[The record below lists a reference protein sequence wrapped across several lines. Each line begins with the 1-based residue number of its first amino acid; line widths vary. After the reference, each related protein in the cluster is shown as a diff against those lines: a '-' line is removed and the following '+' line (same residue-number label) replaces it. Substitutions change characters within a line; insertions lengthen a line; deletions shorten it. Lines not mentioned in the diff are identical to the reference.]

1 MIRPVIGTV
10 AARVAITAAN
20 LLVVAMAGQTL
31 GAEGLGAISLL
42 VLGITL
48 VLILAHVVGGGGLVY
63 LVPRLGVRSVLLP
76 SYSWALFAT
85 GIGYVVM
92 QFIPLAPNGTLVH
105 LVALAFLQ
113 ALNSIHLNIL
123 VGQERIGLQNSILVV
138 QSVVQVIGF
147 GALLM
152 WNGPALMDY
161 IEATY
166 IAHGL
171 TVLVSGWFAL
181 RTAVHGSFIPTS
193 ANFRALVE
201 QGGFGQLANLSQLL
215 NYRAAYYLI
224 ELFRGT
230 AALGVYSVAMQLAE
244 GSWLVPKSIGGVLYS
259 KVSNME
265 EQRRQVQSTLIL
277 FKVSVVFGLLCA
289 TALVLLPDD
298 LFATIF
304 GNEVRGLR
312 PLLLLIGPGLVAMSG
327 SQVLSHFL
335 SGTGRIRHNLIGSA
349 LGLLVTAGAGW
360 PLIQAYGTMGAAL
373 TATLAY
379 STSMTYQVIVFLRIT
394 RAPASSLMPHI
405 NDVRKTRMLWR
416 SIRSGRAERGSYL

>member
-20 LLVVAMAGQTL
+20 LLVVALAGQTL
-31 GAEGLGAISLL
+31 GAEGLGTISLL

-63 LVPRLGVRSVLLP
+63 LVPRLGVRTVLVP
-76 SYSWALFAT
+76 SYAWALLSAA
-85 GIGYVVM
+85 IAYVLAHFV
-92 QFIPLAPNGTLVH
+92 PLAPKGTAVH

-123 VGQERIGLQNSILVV
+123 VGQERIGLQNGILVIQSAV
-138 QSVVQVIGF
+138 QLLGF
-147 GALLM
+147 GILLA
-152 WNGPALMDY
+152 WDGSDLMDY
-161 IEATY
+161 IVATY
-166 IAHGL
+166 VAYGL
-171 TVLVSGWFAL
+171 TVLLSGWFAL
-181 RTAVHGSFIPTS
+181 RAATHGTLAPTS
-193 ANFRALVE
+193 GNFRALVK
-201 QGGFGQLANLSQLL
+201 QGGFGQLANLAQLL

-265 EQRRQVQSTLIL
+265 EQRRQVQATLIL
-277 FKVSVVFGLLCA
+277 FKVSVLFGLLCA
-289 TALVLLPDD
+289 VVLILLPDV

-312 PLLLLIGPGLVAMSG
+312 PLLLLIAPGLVAMSG

-335 SGTGRIRHNLIGSA
+335 SGTGRIHHNLVGSA
-349 LGLLVTAGAGW
+349 LGLLLTASVGW
-360 PLIQAYGTMGAAL
+360 PLIQTHGSLGAAL

-379 STSMTYQVIVFLRIT
+379 STSLIYQMTVFLRIT
-394 RAPASSLMPHI
+394 GAPVHDLLPQHH
-405 NDVRKTRMLWR
+405 DVRKARMLWHLY
-416 SIRSGRAERGSYL
+416 RSGRAERGSYL

>member
-10 AARVAITAAN
+10 AARVVITAAN
-20 LLVVAMAGQTL
+20 LLVVALAGQTL
-31 GAEGLGAISLL
+31 GTEGLGVISLL

-48 VLILAHVVGGGGLVY
+48 ILVLAHVVGGGGLVY

-76 SYSWALFAT
+76 SYGWALSSAA
-85 GIGYVVM
+85 IAYALA
-92 QFIPLAPNGTLVH
+92 QFVPLAPEGTGIH

-123 VGQERIGLQNSILVV
+123 VGQERIGLQNGILVI
-138 QSVVQVIGF
+138 QNVVQLLGF
-147 GALLM
+147 GTLLA
-152 WNGPALMDY
+152 WNGADLMDY
-161 IEATY
+161 IAATY

-171 TVLVSGWFAL
+171 TVLVSGWFTW
-181 RTAVHGSFIPTS
+181 RTAVHGTFAPTTG
-193 ANFRALVE
+193 NFRALVK
-201 QGGFGQLANLSQLL
+201 QGGYGQLANLAQLL

-265 EQRRQVQSTLIL
+265 AQRRQVQATLIL
-277 FKVSVVFGLLCA
+277 FKVALVFGACCA
-289 TALVLLPDD
+289 LALILLPDA
-298 LFATIF
+298 LFTAIF

-312 PLLLLIGPGLVAMSG
+312 PLLLLVAPGLVAMSG
-327 SQVLSHFL
+327 SQVLSHYL
-335 SGTGRIRHNLIGSA
+335 SGTGRIRHNLIGSV
-349 LGLLVTAGAGW
+349 LGLVITAFAGW
-360 PLIQAYGTMGAAL
+360 ALIRAHGSLGAAA

-379 STSMTYQVIVFLRIT
+379 TTSLTYQVIVFLGIT
-394 RAPASSLMPHI
+394 KLPLRDLLPRDH
-405 NDVRKTRMLWR
+405 DVRKARKLWQR
-416 SIRSGRAERGSYL
+416 YSSVRAERGSYL